1 MRKLEKNN
9 SVLDDATKKEW
20 VDDEERRLRDILTH
34 VKPRPMISG
43 YSMERSDDVLTV
55 YTITLGKVVKREI
68 GLLSAGDW
76 PCWND
81 IVKALP
87 EVDTVFRYEWSC
99 R

>member
-1 MRKLEKNN
+1 
-9 SVLDDATKKEW
+9 
-20 VDDEERRLRDILTH
+20 
-34 VKPRPMISG
+34 
-43 YSMERSDDVLTV
+43 MERSDDVLTV

-76 PCWND
+76 PCWNE

-87 EVDTVFRYEWSC
+87 EVDMTQVEFDAVFRYEWSC